1 MNKKE
6 KDAIWVQIDKDEE
19 SVNKDESSMHVRVV
33 DVIPSCLYL
42 VTPSDGTDS
51 IMTRKIDGSD
61 VDIEKIHD

>member
-1 MNKKE
+1 
-6 KDAIWVQIDKDEE
+6 
-19 SVNKDESSMHVRVV
+19 MHVRVV